1 MGARDFSFARY
12 VAKRE
17 GAGDEYRPT
26 EYAYSGDLAML
37 RTFRQM
43 KTVES
48 AAASAVRGY
57 KQFLRNQYLGTTVRV
72 GPRQLP
78 RIHRVAERCAEKL
91 GVPTPTVYVANSPHV
106 NAFTFGTDDDAFIVL
121 HSALVDHFDE
131 SELMFVIGHE
141 TGHIQNRHVVYGTVL
156 QLMKASAAV
165 LLQWILPPVEV
176 ALATWYR
183 RAEITCDRAGLL
195 CVGDISVGTRA
206 LMKVASGART
216 LYDELD
222 VDAYLEQYEDGRQG
236 LGRITEAFA
245 THPYLPKRVHALRVF
260 AESALYR
267 DSVGLGKDG
276 LGMAEVDR
284 RTGDI
289 LQILGAEPDPGR
301 RARVTRTDDDER
313 G

>member
-12 VAKRE
+12 VAKQE
-17 GAGDEYRPT
+17 GAGEEYRPT

-43 KTVES
+43 KAVES
-48 AAASAVRGY
+48 AAAAAVRGY

-78 RIHRVAERCAEKL
+78 RIHRIAERCAEKL

-131 SELMFVIGHE
+131 SELTFVIGHE

-195 CVGDISVGTRA
+195 CVSDIAVGTRA

-222 VDAYLEQYEDGRQG
+222 VDAYLEQYEEGRQG

-267 DSVGLGKDG
+267 EAAGLGKEG

-284 RTGDI
+284 RTGEI
-289 LQILGAEPDPGR
+289 LQILGATEPT
-301 RARVTRTDDDER
+301 AT
-313 G
+313 